1 MGSPIEVDPIFF
13 PSPAAFRRWLKA
25 EHEIAGELWV
35 GYYKKATGRPTQTW
49 SESVDQALCFGWV
62 DGLRKSIDGERYKI
76 RFTPRRPTS
85 HWSAVN
91 IRKMDG
97 LTKAGLVHP
106 AGERAFAALIPHNSE
121 LHAVDGKK
129 FEFDAGQ
136 LETFR
141 ANRTAWEFF
150 ASQPTGYRNTATR
163 WVNSAKRE
171 ATRARRLATLISDSE
186 VGLRI
191 KQLRR

>member
-1 MGSPIEVDPIFF
+1 MESPIFF
-13 PSPAAFRRWLKA
+13 PSPGAFRSWLEG
-25 EHEIAGELWV
+25 EHETAEELWV
-35 GYYKKATGRPTQTW
+35 GYYKKATGKPSLTW

-76 RFTPRRPTS
+76 RFTPRRRTS

-91 IRKMDG
+91 IRKMDE

-106 AGERAFAALIPHNSE
+106 AGERAFAALIPHHSE
-121 LHAVDGKK
+121 LSSFEQENVD
-129 FEFDAGQ
+129 FDADQ

-141 ANRTAWEFF
+141 TNRTAWDFF
-150 ASQPTGYRNTATR
+150 QSQPQGYRKTAIW
-163 WVNSAKRE
+163 WVTSAKR
-171 ATRARRLATLISDSE
+171 ADTRARRLATLISDSE
-186 VGLRI
+186 AGLRV